1 MAKIPNFA
9 NIPFAG
15 AEANEQAAQEWLTQ
29 LKAETG
35 KSFDENFYRTM
46 EQIDVAPLYDQGAY
60 AASVAHRYP
69 ELDAFE
75 DYHGDRS
82 CAFALQ
88 YTASSGNL
96 VHENQ
101 ESYIKEYACRTYADI
116 LY

>member
-46 EQIDVAPLYDQGAY
+46 EQIDVAPLYDR
-60 AASVAHRYP
+60 VLTPIVITYP
-69 ELDAFE
+69 IWQV
-75 DYHGDRS
+75 YRH
-82 CAFALQ
+82 
-88 YTASSGNL
+88 
-96 VHENQ
+96 
-101 ESYIKEYACRTYADI
+101 IYADHT
-116 LY
+116 LPCM